1 MIGQTISHYRIVEK
15 IGAGG
20 MGEVYRAH
28 DERLDRDVALKV
40 LLSST
45 LADSNAI
52 KLFRNE
58 AQILCKLNHPNIA
71 TVHDFDTQDGVSF
84 LVMEYITGVTLDKKL
99 AEGRPTE
106 KEAARLGVQLAQGLQ
121 AAHDAG
127 IVHRDLKPGNLR
139 ITPDGRLKI
148 LDFGLSKLLQP
159 QGVDV
164 TQSFTSSHAVAGT
177 LPYMAPEQLKGEP
190 ADPRSDIYAAG
201 AVLYEMVTGQR
212 PFPEI
217 LAPRLIDSILHHT
230 PHPPSE
236 FNRQLSPGMQ
246 SLILKALEKE
256 PSYRYQSAR
265 EMQVDLERLNAS
277 SAVGSNLHLE
287 GFKPAEP
294 SVVVPRKSMLAAGIV
309 AALLIAA
316 LVGLIAWQFRD
327 RLFSKSK
334 TGDGIA
340 SLVSG
345 GVKSRRSVAVL
356 GFKNLSKEPS
366 EAWLSDALAEE
377 LTSELAAAGKLRTI
391 PGEVVSRMK
400 MDLSL
405 GDAETYAPDTLKKI
419 RRNISTD
426 LVVFGSYLV
435 DDKQSDKPIRLDLR
449 IQETQSG
456 ETLASMVTTGT
467 QTDLNALINRAG
479 EALREKLNAGEVSP
493 AEAAQLHASLP
504 ASSETAKLYAEGLA
518 KLRLFDAVAARDLL
532 EKSVESDPKFAL
544 GHAALAEAWSALGND
559 AKARDEAAKAKQL
572 STELSREDQLSIQG
586 RYLELNADWE
596 KAIET
601 YRSLWEFFP
610 DNLDYG
616 LRLAN
621 VQTSAGK
628 GQDALSTVEEMRKL
642 PAPLGEDPRIDLQQA
657 TAAKSLSDFKTE
669 KAADEQA
676 LKKAEGARLVS
687 AQASLDECW
696 ALYSLGEFEEAK
708 KSCNQAKDAFALAGD
723 RKESARAITRL
734 ANILKSQGNLDG
746 ALELHQLALQNMR
759 EVGSRRDI
767 AGALVNIA
775 NSQADRGNLAAAKTG
790 YEEALKLARE
800 DNDKQH
806 VVEYEND
813 LASIFQIEG
822 DFPKA
827 KQTYEQILTA
837 ARDVGDSGGAAAAL
851 SNLGVVLYLEGD
863 LSAAQKNLLEA
874 SRLSEKLGMESD
886 LASTLDSLGDVLLA
900 RDDLDGA
907 EKNYRKAFDIR
918 QKLGAKGD
926 VANSKVSL
934 GKLALEKGQPSQ
946 AEGLAREAAKEFQ
959 AEQLHDNEILAHDVL
974 VRSLIAQ
981 GKLPEAQSIVDGAA
995 KTPAQDRGAR
1005 ILFAI
1010 TCARLKGRIGKI
1022 AEASREL
1029 EGVLKDASAM
1039 NLAGYEFEARL
1050 AQGEIALGGGKTGAG
1065 RSQLQ
1070 SLATEAKAKGFRLIA
1085 RKAAA
1090 ISAGKG
1096 ESAERIRLGA
1106 KGLAFG

>member
-1 MIGQTISHYRIVEK
+1 M
-15 IGAGG
+15 
-20 MGEVYRAH
+20 
-28 DERLDRDVALKV
+28 
-40 LLSST
+40 
-45 LADSNAI
+45 
-52 KLFRNE
+52 
-58 AQILCKLNHPNIA
+58 
-71 TVHDFDTQDGVSF
+71 
-84 LVMEYITGVTLDKKL
+84 
-99 AEGRPTE
+99 
-106 KEAARLGVQLAQGLQ
+106 
-121 AAHDAG
+121 
-127 IVHRDLKPGNLR
+127 
-139 ITPDGRLKI
+139 
-148 LDFGLSKLLQP
+148 
-159 QGVDV
+159 
-164 TQSFTSSHAVAGT
+164 
-177 LPYMAPEQLKGEP
+177 
-190 ADPRSDIYAAG
+190 
-201 AVLYEMVTGQR
+201 
-212 PFPEI
+212 
-217 LAPRLIDSILHHT
+217 
-230 PHPPSE
+230 
-236 FNRQLSPGMQ
+236 
-246 SLILKALEKE
+246 
-256 PSYRYQSAR
+256 
-265 EMQVDLERLNAS
+265 
-277 SAVGSNLHLE
+277 
-287 GFKPAEP
+287 
-294 SVVVPRKSMLAAGIV
+294 
-309 AALLIAA
+309 
-316 LVGLIAWQFRD
+316 
-327 RLFSKSK
+327 
-334 TGDGIA
+334 
-340 SLVSG
+340 
-345 GVKSRRSVAVL
+345 KSRRSVAVL

-426 LVVFGSYLV
+426 FVVFGSYLV
-435 DDKQSDKPIRLDLR
+435 DDKQADKPIRLDLR

-628 GQDALSTVEEMRKL
+628 GQDALATVEEMRKL
-642 PAPLGEDPRIDLQQA
+642 PTPLGDDPRIDLQQA

-696 ALYSLGEFEEAK
+696 ALYSLGELEDAK

-734 ANILKSQGNLDG
+734 AHILEKQGNLDG
-746 ALELHQLALQNMR
+746 ALELHQQALQNMR
-759 EVGSRRDI
+759 EVGSKKDV

-775 NSQADRGNLAAAKTG
+775 NFQADRGNLAGAKTG

-813 LASIFQIEG
+813 LASIFQTEG

-827 KQTYEQILTA
+827 TQTYEQILSA
-837 ARDVGDSGGAAAAL
+837 AREVGDSGGAAAAL

-863 LSAAQKNLLEA
+863 LAAAQKNLLDA
-874 SRLSEKLGMESD
+874 SGLSEKLGMESD
-886 LASTLDSLGDVLLA
+886 LASTLDALGDVLLA

-907 EKNYRKAFDIR
+907 EKNYRKALAIR
-918 QKLGAKGD
+918 QKLGG
-926 VANSKVSL
+926 
-934 GKLALEKGQPSQ
+934 
-946 AEGLAREAAKEFQ
+946 
-959 AEQLHDNEILAHDVL
+959 
-974 VRSLIAQ
+974 
-981 GKLPEAQSIVDGAA
+981 
-995 KTPAQDRGAR
+995 
-1005 ILFAI
+1005 
-1010 TCARLKGRIGKI
+1010 KGRRRKQQ
-1022 AEASREL
+1022 
-1029 EGVLKDASAM
+1029 GVV
-1039 NLAGYEFEARL
+1039 
-1050 AQGEIALGGGKTGAG
+1050 GEIGAGEGGGFASGG
-1065 RSQLQ
+1065 VGSRS
-1070 SLATEAKAKGFRLIA
+1070 G
-1085 RKAAA
+1085 
-1090 ISAGKG
+1090 
-1096 ESAERIRLGA
+1096 
-1106 KGLAFG
+1106 

>member
-28 DERLDRDVALKV
+28 DERLGRDVALKV

-99 AEGRPTE
+99 AEGLPSE
-106 KEAARLGVQLAQGLQ
+106 KEAVRLGVQLAQGLQ

-159 QGVDV
+159 RGLDV
-164 TQSFTSSHAVAGT
+164 TQSFTSSHAMAGT

-190 ADPRSDIYAAG
+190 ADTRSDIYAAG

-217 LAPRLIDSILHHT
+217 LVPRLIDSILHQI
-230 PHPPSE
+230 PQPPSE
-236 FNRQLSPGMQ
+236 FNRQLSPAMQ

-256 PSYRYQSAR
+256 PSFRYQSAR

-277 SAVGSNLHLE
+277 SAVESNLHLE
-287 GFKPAEP
+287 GFRPAP
-294 SVVVPRKSMLAAGIV
+294 LSVRVRRRKMLAAGIA

-316 LVGLIAWQFRD
+316 LLGLITWQFRD
-327 RLFSKSK
+327 RLFSKPR
-334 TGDGIA
+334 TGDGTT
-340 SLVSG
+340 SVVSG

-426 LVVFGSYLV
+426 LVVFGTYLV
-435 DDKQSDKPIRLDLR
+435 DDQKGDKPIRLDLR
-449 IQETQSG
+449 VQETQSG
-456 ETLASMVTTGT
+456 ETLASMVETGT

-479 EALREKLNAGEVSP
+479 EALRQKLNAGEVSP

-504 ASSETAKLYAEGLA
+504 ANSETAKLYAEGLA

-616 LRLAN
+616 LRLAG

-628 GQDALSTVEEMRKL
+628 GQEALGTLEEMRKL
-642 PAPLGEDPRIDLQQA
+642 QAPLGDDPRIDLQQA

-676 LKKAEGARLVS
+676 LRKAEGARLVS

-696 ALYSLGEFEEAK
+696 AFYSLGELEDAK

-734 ANILKSQGNLDG
+734 ANILVKQGNLDG
-746 ALELHQLALQNMR
+746 ALELHQQALQNMR
-759 EVGSRRDI
+759 EVGSRKDI

-775 NSQADRGNLAAAKTG
+775 IVQGDRGNLDGAKTG
-790 YEEALKLARE
+790 YAEALKISRE
-800 DNDKQH
+800 GNDKQH

-813 LASIFQIEG
+813 LASVFQMEG

-827 KQTYEQILTA
+827 KQMYEQVLTA
-837 ARDVGDSGGAAAAL
+837 AREVGDSGGAAAAL
-851 SNLGVVLYLEGD
+851 SNLGMVLYLEGD
-863 LSAAQKNLLEA
+863 LPAAQKHLLEA

-886 LASTLDSLGDVLLA
+886 VASILDALGDVLLA
-900 RDDLDGA
+900 RDELDSA

-934 GKLALEKGQPSQ
+934 GKLALELGQASQ
-946 AEGLAREAAKEFQ
+946 AEGLAREAAREFQ
-959 AEQLHDNEILAHDVL
+959 AEQLHDNEILADDVL
-974 VRSLIAQ
+974 VRSLMAQ
-981 GKLPEAQSIVDGAA
+981 GKLSEAQSIVESAA
-995 KTPAQDRGAR
+995 KSPAQDRSVR
-1005 ILFAI
+1005 LSFAI
-1010 TCARLKGRIGKI
+1010 TSARLKSRTGKM

-1029 EGVLKDASAM
+1029 EGVLKDASGM
-1039 NLAGYEFEARL
+1039 KLTGYEFEARL
-1050 AQGEIALGGGKTGAG
+1050 VQAEIEMENGKGSAARAEMQTLGKEAG
-1065 RSQLQ
+1065 
-1070 SLATEAKAKGFRLIA
+1070 AKGFRLIA
-1085 RKAAA
+1085 RKAATA
-1090 ISAGKG
+1090 SAAKNK
-1096 ESAERIRLGA
+1096 SAARF
-1106 KGLAFG
+1106 LAEANGVVRA

>member
-1 MIGQTISHYRIVEK
+1 
-15 IGAGG
+15 
-20 MGEVYRAH
+20 
-28 DERLDRDVALKV
+28 LDRDVALKV

-45 LADSNAI
+45 LADSNSI

-99 AEGRPTE
+99 AEGRPSE
-106 KEAARLGVQLAQGLQ
+106 KEAVRLGVQLAQGLQ

-159 QGVDV
+159 QGLDV

-287 GFKPAEP
+287 GFKQVEP
-294 SVVVPRKSMLAAGIV
+294 SVIVPRKSMLAAGIV

-316 LVGLIAWQFRD
+316 LVGLIMWQFRD

-334 TGDGIA
+334 TGDGT
-340 SLVSG
+340 SSVSG

-426 LVVFGSYLV
+426 FVVFGSYLV
-435 DDKQSDKPIRLDLR
+435 DDKQGDKPIRLDLR

-479 EALREKLNAGEVSP
+479 EALREKLGAGEVSP

-504 ASSETAKLYAEGLA
+504 ASSETARLYAEGLA

-559 AKARDEAAKAKQL
+559 AKAREEAAKAKQL

-628 GQDALSTVEEMRKL
+628 GQDALSTVDEMRKL
-642 PAPLGEDPRIDLQQA
+642 QAPLGDDPRIDLQQA

-696 ALYSLGEFEEAK
+696 ALYSLGELENAK

-734 ANILKSQGNLDG
+734 AHILEKQGNLDG
-746 ALELHQLALQNMR
+746 ALELHRLALQNMR
-759 EVGSRRDI
+759 EVGSRKDV

-775 NSQADRGNLAAAKTG
+775 NFQADRGNLAGAKTG

-806 VVEYEND
+806 VVEYQND
-813 LASIFQIEG
+813 LASIFQMEG

-827 KQTYEQILTA
+827 KQTYEQVLTA
-837 ARDVGDSGGAAAAL
+837 AREVGDSGGAAAAL

-863 LSAAQKNLLEA
+863 LPTAQKNLLEA
-874 SRLSEKLGMESD
+874 SSLSEKLGMESD
-886 LASTLDSLGDVLLA
+886 LASTLDALGDVLLA
-900 RDDLDGA
+900 RDDLEGA

-934 GKLALEKGQPSQ
+934 GKLALEKGQAPQ
-946 AEGLAREAAKEFQ
+946 AEGFAREAAKEFQ
-959 AEQLHDNEILAHDVL
+959 AEQLHDNEILADDVL
-974 VRSLIAQ
+974 VRSLMAQ
-981 GKLPEAQSIVDGAA
+981 GKLPEAQSVVDNAA

-1005 ILFAI
+1005 LSFAI
-1010 TCARLKGRIGKI
+1010 TCARLKGRTGKI
-1022 AEASREL
+1022 ADASKEL
-1029 EGVLKDASAM
+1029 EGVLKDASEM
-1039 NLAGYEFEARL
+1039 KLTGYEFEARL
-1050 AQGEIALGGGKTGAG
+1050 AQGEIALGGGKTAAG

-1096 ESAERIRLGA
+1096 ESAERIRLDA
-1106 KGLAFG
+1106 KA

>member
-99 AEGRPTE
+99 AEGRPSE

-159 QGVDV
+159 RGLDV

-277 SAVGSNLHLE
+277 SSVASNLHLE
-287 GFKPAEP
+287 SFKPAEP
-294 SVVVPRKSMLAAGIV
+294 SVVVPRKSMFAAGIV

-316 LVGLIAWQFRD
+316 LVGLIMWQFRD

-334 TGDGIA
+334 TGDGT
-340 SLVSG
+340 SSVSG

-426 LVVFGSYLV
+426 FVVFGSYLV
-435 DDKQSDKPIRLDLR
+435 DDKQGDKPIRLDLR

-479 EALREKLNAGEVSP
+479 EALREKLGAGEVSP

-504 ASSETAKLYAEGLA
+504 ASSETARLYAEGLA

-559 AKARDEAAKAKQL
+559 AKAREEAAKAKQL

-628 GQDALSTVEEMRKL
+628 GQDALSTVDEMRKL
-642 PAPLGEDPRIDLQQA
+642 QAPLGDDPRIDLQQA

-696 ALYSLGEFEEAK
+696 ALYSLGELENAK

-734 ANILKSQGNLDG
+734 AHILEKQGNLDG
-746 ALELHQLALQNMR
+746 ALELHRLALQNMR
-759 EVGSRRDI
+759 EVGSRKDV

-775 NSQADRGNLAAAKTG
+775 NFQADRGNLAGAKTG

-806 VVEYEND
+806 VVEYQND
-813 LASIFQIEG
+813 LASIFQMEG

-827 KQTYEQILTA
+827 KQTYEQVLTA
-837 ARDVGDSGGAAAAL
+837 AREVGDSGGAAAAL

-863 LSAAQKNLLEA
+863 LPTAQKNLLEA
-874 SRLSEKLGMESD
+874 SSLSEKLGMESD
-886 LASTLDSLGDVLLA
+886 LASTLDALGDVLLA
-900 RDDLDGA
+900 RDDLEGA

-934 GKLALEKGQPSQ
+934 GKLALEKGQAPQ
-946 AEGLAREAAKEFQ
+946 AEGFAREAAKEFQ
-959 AEQLHDNEILAHDVL
+959 AEQLHDNEILADDVL
-974 VRSLIAQ
+974 VRSLMAQ
-981 GKLPEAQSIVDGAA
+981 GKLPEAQSVVDNAA

-1005 ILFAI
+1005 LSFAI
-1010 TCARLKGRIGKI
+1010 TCARLKGRTGKI
-1022 AEASREL
+1022 ADASKEL
-1029 EGVLKDASAM
+1029 EGVLKDASEM
-1039 NLAGYEFEARL
+1039 KLTGYEFEARL
-1050 AQGEIALGGGKTGAG
+1050 AQGEIALGGGKTAAG

-1096 ESAERIRLGA
+1096 ESAERIRLDA
-1106 KGLAFG
+1106 KA